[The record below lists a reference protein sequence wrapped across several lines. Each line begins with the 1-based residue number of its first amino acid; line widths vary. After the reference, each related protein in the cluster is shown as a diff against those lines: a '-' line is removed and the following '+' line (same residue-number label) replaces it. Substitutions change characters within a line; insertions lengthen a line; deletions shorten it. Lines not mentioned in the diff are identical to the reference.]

1 MHPERDK
8 RRRRARDPSVR
19 RLAAA
24 SIRSTMTSTASP
36 VIPLALVMGGSR
48 GFGLLL
54 ARELGRRGHRLVISA
69 RDAEALERA
78 AADLTSAGYDVTTET
93 CDVTDRDQVDDLV
106 RRVEEAQGPIE
117 VMICV
122 AGIIQVGPLEALTRE
137 HFTSAIDTML
147 WGPIN
152 TSLAVVPGM
161 RERKRGRI
169 GLITSVGGLV
179 SVPHLLPYCSAKFGA
194 VGFSRGLRAELAG
207 SGVSVTTVAPG
218 LMRTGSHLRAQFVG
232 NHSAEFAWFSAG
244 ASLPFVSIDAERAA
258 AQVVSGIL
266 VGRAMVVTTPLARIG
281 WRIDALFPTLT
292 SAVFGVAAQLLP
304 QSSATAETVE
314 GWEAAERMSPSGRR
328 VSDAITTLG
337 RRAADRFNEHR
348 R

>member
-1 MHPERDK
+1 
-8 RRRRARDPSVR
+8 
-19 RLAAA
+19 
-24 SIRSTMTSTASP
+24 MTSTASP
-36 VIPLALVMGGSR
+36 VAPLALVMGGSR

-54 ARELGRRGHRLVISA
+54 ARELGRRGHRLAICA
-69 RDAEALERA
+69 RDADALERA
-78 AADLTSAGYDVTTET
+78 AADLSSAGYDVTTET

-122 AGIIQVGPLEALTRE
+122 AGIIQVGPLEAQTRE
-137 HFTSAIDTML
+137 HFISAIDTML

-232 NHSAEFAWFSAG
+232 DHPAEFAWFSAG
-244 ASLPFVSIDAERAA
+244 ASLPLISIDAERAA

-266 VGRAMVVTTPLARIG
+266 VGRAMVITTPLARIG

-292 SAVFGVAAQLLP
+292 SAVFGLAAQLLP
-304 QSSATAETVE
+304 RSSAPGETVE
-314 GWEAAERMSPSGRR
+314 GWQAAQRMSPSGRR

-337 RRAADRFNEHR
+337 RRAADRFNEHPR
-348 R
+348 

>member
-1 MHPERDK
+1 MATSPHRAAECREVQDQAPSDGNGALQRTQGDRSAMHQNVIDDDDP
-8 RRRRARDPSVR
+8 RRPSVR
-19 RLAAA
+19 QPATA

-36 VIPLALVMGGSR
+36 VAPLALVMGGSR

-54 ARELGRRGHRLVISA
+54 AHELGRRGHRLVICA
-69 RDAEALERA
+69 RDADELERA
-78 AADLTSAGYDVTTET
+78 AADLSSAGHDVTTET
-93 CDVTDRDQVDDLV
+93 CDVTNREQVDDLV

-152 TSLAVVPGM
+152 ISLAVVPGM

-179 SVPHLLPYCSAKFGA
+179 SVPHLLP
-194 VGFSRGLRAELAG
+194 
-207 SGVSVTTVAPG
+207 
-218 LMRTGSHLRAQFVG
+218 HFVG

-244 ASLPFVSIDAERAA
+244 ASLPFVSIDAARAA

-292 SAVFGVAAQLLP
+292 SAVFDLAAQLLP
-304 QSSATAETVE
+304 SSSAPAETVE
-314 GWEAAERMSPSGRR
+314 GWQAAQRMSPSGRR

-348 R
+348 S